1 MKVGDFGMSCIV
13 SNDPP
18 DEYDDQNK
26 FVKNG
31 KDVLELVGSMQY
43 TAPELVNPELQSSKG
58 TSPISTTTRP
68 TSHLTL
74 HPSYIQMS

>member
-43 TAPELVNPELQSSKG
+43 TAPELVNPELQSSKDVLDWAKKLDVWSFG
-58 TSPISTTTRP
+58 ITVW
-68 TSHLTL
+68 
-74 HPSYIQMS
+74 